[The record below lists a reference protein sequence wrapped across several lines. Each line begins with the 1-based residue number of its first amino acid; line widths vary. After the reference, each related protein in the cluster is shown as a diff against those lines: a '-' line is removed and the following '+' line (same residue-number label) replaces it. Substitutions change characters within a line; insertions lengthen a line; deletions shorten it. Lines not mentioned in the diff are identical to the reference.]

1 MSNIRKLIIDTT
13 PNVRFIADVI
23 RDHLR
28 HFYGDNEDS
37 EYEYDA
43 YTIMLYTVLFAA
55 GEADTALIDKLT
67 TGIYRSVSGRGVK
80 IWDVYDMLSAIVYDK
95 RFHELRDELVPILRD
110 TLGSSIITKTGFKSG
125 FRTLHLELSDGKI
138 DFQH

>member
-1 MSNIRKLIIDTT
+1 MSRVKKLIIDTT

-28 HFYGDNEDS
+28 HYYSNDEDI

-43 YTIMLYTVLFAA
+43 YTIVLYTVLFA
-55 GEADTALIDKLT
+55 GGDADVSLIDKLT
-67 TGIYRSVSGRGVK
+67 AGIYRSVSGRGAN
-80 IWDVYDMLSAIVYDK
+80 IWDVYDMLTAIIYDT
-95 RFHELRDELVPILRD
+95 RFHDLRDELVPILRD
-110 TLGSSIITKTGFKSG
+110 SIGTSIITRTGFRSG
-125 FRTLHLELSDGKI
+125 FRVLQLELSDGKI